1 MVGFAGPLRAAARR
15 HWARSPAARVLAL
28 LAVAVLL
35 ASCGSACPRA
45 AVALLPATGADP
57 HSWQWTGQCPLSP
70 AAAEGCARAGP
81 ILGDAQLNGDEWNL
95 GGAADA
101 GALDMSVGSGGAV
114 SIQGRFARTAPC
126 TAAAC
131 LAPSAYTW
139 VRGYPNVLYGINQCY
154 ASTSPPQSP
163 RLRFPMRLDSIPS
176 PLVGVTSYS
185 AQTSQVTYDIA
196 YDLWLHQT
204 GTTQPCRSQGTLEI
218 MVWTDYAARALL
230 PASLQVGTV
239 AIPYALNGVTR
250 PGTQAW
256 AIYASN
262 IDQDGRTA
270 SWGGTLWFVPS
281 QAGTV
286 SHGRSASTSVR
297 CSPRRPAPAEQLR
310 LARSGPALLARHG
323 VLRRRVRP
331 GERRS
336 DGLRSGEF
344 LRPDLRLLP
353 RRAQHADRR
362 RVQLA
367 SAAATAWP

>member
-35 ASCGSACPRA
+35 ASCGSAGPRA
-45 AVALLPATGADP
+45 AVALLPHRGGSSQLAVDRPVPAQPRSRGRLRPGRADP
-57 HSWQWTGQCPLSP
+57 RRR
-70 AAAEGCARAGP
+70 AA
-81 ILGDAQLNGDEWNL
+81 NGDEWNL

-239 AIPYALNGVTR
+239 AIPYAVNGVTR

-286 SHGRSASTSVR
+286 SHGRVSVNLSAVFSAALLLQNNYGWPDLAQHYWLDTASFGVEFG
-297 CSPRRPAPAEQLR
+297 PAGGDPMD
-310 LARSGPALLARHG
+310 SGPASFSAQISAYCLD
-323 VLRRRVRP
+323 VR
-331 GERRS
+331 S
-336 DGLRSGEF
+336 TLTD
-344 LRPDLRLLP
+344 
-353 RRAQHADRR
+353 
-362 RVQLA
+362 
-367 SAAATAWP
+367 AACN